1 MTSDFV
7 LRGGLLWC
15 MAGAVVTLAAC
26 AGDSHYVSP
35 ARAPIG
41 KWTIE
46 NSIDRITGAPLSNS
60 ILPTLRVS
68 NGEIPFPPPAK
79 LQLICFKQHPAVFI
93 SFDFK
98 IGSTRNTE
106 VGYRFDEKPG
116 HEPRVRIIDDHKSLI
131 IEDPAEVARF
141 VGELATSDNLY
152 VRIRALNAAR
162 TSAEFK
168 VAGASDAIKAAYA
181 GCPLQPVAHA
191 GAPLPAE
198 RGDKDD

>member
-1 MTSDFV
+1 
-7 LRGGLLWC
+7 

-26 AGDSHYVSP
+26 AADSSYVSP

-46 NSIDRITGAPLSNS
+46 NSLDRVTGAPLSNS

-68 NGEIPFPPPAK
+68 NGTIPFPPPAK

-93 SFDFK
+93 SFDFS

-116 HEPRVRIIDDHKSLI
+116 HEPRVRIVEDHKSLI

-141 VGELATSDNLY
+141 VDELATSDNLY

-168 VAGASDAIKAAYA
+168 VTGAPEAIKAAYA
-181 GCPLQPVAHA
+181 GCPLQPAARASATAPA
-191 GAPLPAE
+191 G
-198 RGDKDD
+198 RDDKDD